1 MNKSLDKKV
10 FVGFTRSRLSAPGFT
25 RPWDV
30 CDSSFRFFFRPQWH
44 ISLPL
49 HIPEILEVVK
59 LLPFQVHIPEAWK
72 SSFGRSLSVLAITGT
87 IPRGTAGKGYQP
99 PLSHSMKCVQIS
111 LSFSPQCW
119 FWRRY
124 QWNQH
129 QIDGRGAI
137 HVLVRMRGVFGL
149 LSNYDRDW
157 SLPCPYH

>member
-72 SSFGRSLSVLAITGT
+72 ALSGGAFPYWPLQGLSPEELQETG
-87 IPRGTAGKGYQP
+87 INHLCHIRWNVCRFLYLS
-99 PLSHSMKCVQIS
+99 PLNVDFEGVTSETNIRLTGGEQYMYLCEYVV
-111 LSFSPQCW
+111 
-119 FWRRY
+119 Y
-124 QWNQH
+124 
-129 QIDGRGAI
+129 
-137 HVLVRMRGVFGL
+137 LVF
-149 LSNYDRDW
+149 
-157 SLPCPYH
+157 